1 MKIILLGAPGS
12 GKGSIAKR
20 ISQDYNI
27 PQIST
32 GDLFRA
38 IIKEKSDYAKKIK
51 EILANGSLVPDEI
64 TIELLKSRIEKED
77 CKNGYILDGFPRSI
91 PQAEALDKLTQIDTV
106 LLVDLPFEKIIKRLS
121 SRRTCPNCSEIYS
134 STNYFN
140 DTCEKCGH
148 KIIQRDDDKP
158 EAIKHRLEV
167 YEKTTAPLINFYSD
181 RLITVS
187 NDQELDETYK
197 SVKTFL
203 DKLGEWYE

>member
-12 GKGSIAKR
+12 GKGTIAKR
-20 ISQDYNI
+20 ISQDYSI

-38 IIKEKSDYAKKIK
+38 IVKEENEFARKIK
-51 EILANGSLVPDEI
+51 EILASGSLVPDEI
-64 TIELLKSRIEKED
+64 TIKMLKDRIEKED

-91 PQAEALDKLTQIDTV
+91 PQAEALKKIAQIDTV
-106 LLVDLPFEKIIKRLS
+106 LLVDLPFDTIIERLS

-134 STNYFN
+134 TAKYAG
-140 DTCEKCGH
+140 DTCLKCGH

-181 RLITVS
+181 RLFKVS
-187 NDQELDETYK
+187 NDREIDETYR
-197 SVKTFL
+197 SVKAFL
-203 DKLGEWYE
+203 DKAGEE

>member
-38 IIKEKSDYAKKIK
+38 IIKENSDFAKKIK

-106 LLVDLPFEKIIKRLS
+106 LLVDLPFEKIIQRLS
-121 SRRTCPNCSEIYS
+121 NRRTCLNCGEIYS
-134 STNYFN
+134 STDYLN
-140 DTCEKCGH
+140 DICEKCGH
-148 KIIQRDDDKP
+148 KIAQRDDDKP
-158 EAIKHRLEV
+158 EAIKNRLEV

-181 RLITVS
+181 RLIIVS
-187 NDQELDETYK
+187 NDQKIDETYK

-203 DKLGEWYE
+203 DKLGE